1 MPYKYPK
8 SKDWHV
14 PKQKYKIT
22 NWSEYNKALKNRG
35 SIDFW
40 LTDNA
45 IEQWYEVDQDNIGC
59 RSPQKYTDF
68 AIIICCLVW
77 GGCPNNFI
85 SFSPKHI
92 RRFIKNIRFNS
103 IPF

>member
-14 PKQKYKIT
+14 PKQKYRIV

-40 LTDNA
+40 LTDDA
-45 IEQWYEVDQDNIGC
+45 IEQWYEVT
-59 RSPQKYTDF
+59 K
-68 AIIICCLVW
+68 II
-77 GGCPNNFI
+77 
-85 SFSPKHI
+85 
-92 RRFIKNIRFNS
+92 
-103 IPF
+103 